1 MLWLREWYN
10 GELIINEEEAKNV
23 KLIFNLYLQGSSI
36 VGIMKELGNRGIKTP
51 TGKYTWS
58 KRTIDVMLSNEKYI
72 GVVRLLDKGDH
83 EVHYVSEN
91 NHPPIISK
99 ERFKA
104 VQSEK
109 VNRSNV
115 VQGKEGN
122 QRKRSRYSSKK

>member
-1 MLWLREWYN
+1 
-10 GELIINEEEAKNV
+10 
-23 KLIFNLYLQGSSI
+23 
-36 VGIMKELGNRGIKTP
+36 MKELGNRGIKTP

>member
-1 MLWLREWYN
+1 M
-10 GELIINEEEAKNV
+10 
-23 KLIFNLYLQGSSI
+23 QGSSI

-99 ERFKA
+99 ERLKA
-104 VQSEK
+104 V
-109 VNRSNV
+109 
-115 VQGKEGN
+115 
-122 QRKRSRYSSKK
+122 